1 MAVSEHCSLY
11 LTQEKTVMPNLN
23 ATTEQHIKH
32 FLEDE
37 AQRKTLTDEI
47 MGLAEELA
55 DKRPDVIDDFVSSII
70 LEGWTP
76 AKAN

>member
-1 MAVSEHCSLY
+1 
-11 LTQEKTVMPNLN
+11 MPNSN

-37 AQRKTLTDEI
+37 AQRKTLVDDI

-55 DKRPDVIDDFVSSII
+55 DRHPDVIDDFVSSVIP
-70 LEGWTP
+70 EGWTP